1 MIAPHETIYV
11 GFGLGV
17 QELLIIFCVLLLL
30 FGANKIP
37 KLARGIGQGI
47 NEFKR
52 GLKDKGAEDEVKDEI
67 PEDTEKDKEE

>member
-1 MIAPHETIYV
+1 MIAPHEWIYL

-17 QELLIIFCVLLLL
+17 QELLVIFCVLLLL

-52 GLKDKGAEDEVKDEI
+52 GLKDKGKDDEINDEI
-67 PEDTEKDKEE
+67 PEDTQDDK